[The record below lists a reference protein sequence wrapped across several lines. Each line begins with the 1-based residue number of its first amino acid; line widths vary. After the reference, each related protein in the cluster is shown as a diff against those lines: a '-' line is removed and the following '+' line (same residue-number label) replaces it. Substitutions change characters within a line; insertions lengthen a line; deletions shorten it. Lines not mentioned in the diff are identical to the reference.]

1 MQSIGHKNKLEP
13 TWFKMATVYI
23 CIHIYIYVLYPY
35 LSPCMCVSFFRSIM
49 VRPYSNVTHKS
60 YSIHCYAITPMGRFQ
75 VHASSLPYRGT
86 SDVCTHTRRIGY
98 QPDHG
103 VRHPDLVVSFVH
115 EYLWYILYIYTT
127 AYSLLL
133 LYVAYRGI
141 YIYIIWIKIYY
152 IEFPTRVLCLLM
164 KCVIFWSTIS
174 ST

>member
-1 MQSIGHKNKLEP
+1 
-13 TWFKMATVYI
+13 MATVYI
-23 CIHIYIYVLYPY
+23 CIHICIYVLYLY
-35 LSPCMCVSFFRSIM
+35 LSPCMCLSFLRSIM

-115 EYLWYILYIYTT
+115 EYLWYI
-127 AYSLLL
+127 
-133 LYVAYRGI
+133 I
-141 YIYIIWIKIYY
+141 YIYIYRIFIVTVICGLSWYIHIYY
-152 IEFPTRVLCLLM
+152 M
-164 KCVIFWSTIS
+164 N
-174 ST
+174 